1 MRRMYPIRDDTR
13 SILPHSGE
21 RVVWSDDVTIVYSH
35 VLTEEWLG
43 AGDEGTTIGIGSVV
57 VDSCLWMNEIDI
69 RLEMKKEG
77 FVKG

>member
-1 MRRMYPIRDDTR
+1 M
-13 SILPHSGE
+13 
-21 RVVWSDDVTIVYSH
+21 TIVYSH